1 MIEIHGGETAG
12 MLYIDDMAWP
22 GHVWMSGRMLQCNA
36 MVAGTDFTQDS
47 GATQVVPGSHRWEDP
62 ERVSDACELGHAVM
76 KAGSIVFVG
85 AKTRHGGGTN
95 MSGEA
100 RRAIGTS
107 FVLGWLRTQE
117 TRFLHTTVEQAQQ
130 WAQRAR
136 QLLGY
141 DLYSHYD
148 EALMAG
154 PLDDYEYG
162 SLPALF
168 ENKT

>member
-1 MIEIHGGETAG
+1 
-12 MLYIDDMAWP
+12 
-22 GHVWMSGRMLQCNA
+22 
-36 MVAGTDFTQDS
+36 
-47 GATQVVPGSHRWEDP
+47 
-62 ERVSDACELGHAVM
+62 M

-85 AKTRHGGGTN
+85 GKARHGCGTN
-95 MSGEA
+95 ISGEA
-100 RRAIGTS
+100 RRAIATS

-136 QLLGY
+136 QLLGC
-141 DLYSHYD
+141 DLYPHYD

-168 ENKT
+168 DNKT

>member
-1 MIEIHGGETAG
+1 M
-12 MLYIDDMAWP
+12 P
-22 GHVWMSGRMLQCNA
+22 
-36 MVAGTDFTQDS
+36 
-47 GATQVVPGSHRWEDP
+47 
-62 ERVSDACELGHAVM
+62 DASELGHAVM

-85 AKTRHGGGTN
+85 GKTRHGCGTN
-95 MSGEA
+95 ISVA
-100 RRAIGTS
+100 RRAIATS

-117 TRFLHTTVEQAQQ
+117 IRFLHTTVEQAQQ

>member
-12 MLYIDDMAWP
+12 MLYIDDMIWP
-22 GHVWMSGRMLQCNA
+22 GHFWMPGRMLQCNA
-36 MVAGTDFTQDS
+36 IVAGTDFTQDS
-47 GATQVVPGSHRWEDP
+47 GATQVIPGSHRWEDP

-85 AKTRHGGGTN
+85 GKTRHGGGTN
-95 MSGEA
+95 ISGEA

-162 SLPALF
+162 SLSALF

>member
-1 MIEIHGGETAG
+1 MQRNRRRHRFYARQWCNTGHTRQSPLGG
-12 MLYIDDMAWP
+12 
-22 GHVWMSGRMLQCNA
+22 SR
-36 MVAGTDFTQDS
+36 
-47 GATQVVPGSHRWEDP
+47 

-85 AKTRHGGGTN
+85 GKTRHGGGTN
-95 MSGEA
+95 ISGEA

-107 FVLGWLRTQE
+107 FVLGWLRTQQ